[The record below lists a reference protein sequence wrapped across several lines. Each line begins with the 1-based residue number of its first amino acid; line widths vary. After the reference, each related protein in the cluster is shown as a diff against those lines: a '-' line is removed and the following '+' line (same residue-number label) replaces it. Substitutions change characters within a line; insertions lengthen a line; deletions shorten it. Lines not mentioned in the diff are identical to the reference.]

1 MAFSMKSSITRSS
14 MARTTPSRG
23 AVRVQAADRPM
34 WYPGNPSPAHLDGSL
49 PGDYGFDPLN
59 LGSDPE
65 VLKWMQQAELQHCR
79 WAMVGTAGILYTAVA
94 AQGGQDIPQ
103 WYDAGEVANAKSA
116 IPFGTLFITQM
127 ILQGWAESKR
137 LMDMRVPG
145 SQGDGSF
152 FGITDDFK
160 GKEVGYPGGRYFD
173 PLGLAGGDATKYA
186 EFKVKEVKNGRLA
199 MVAMVGFWAQHAA
212 TGAGPIENLVAHV
225 SDPTH
230 VTYATNGISVPF
242 LSS

>member
-1 MAFSMKSSITRSS
+1 MSFALKSATSRATAGVRAAP
-14 MARTTPSRG
+14 ARGSVV
-23 AVRVQAADRPM
+23 ANAASVGGNARPV
-34 WYPGNPSPAHLDGSL
+34 WYPGNPAPAYLDGSL
-49 PGDYGFDPLN
+49 PGDYGFDPLS
-59 LGSDPE
+59 LGSDPA

-79 WAMVGTAGILYTAVA
+79 WAMVA

-103 WYDAGEVANAKSA
+103 WYDAGEVAIAKSS

-137 LMDMRVPG
+137 LMDMQNPG

-173 PLGLAGGDATKYA
+173 PLGLAGGDAAKYA
-186 EFKVKEVKNGRLA
+186 EFKTKEVKNGRLA

-212 TGAGPIENLVAHV
+212 TGAGPIQNLVAHV
-225 SDPTH
+225 ADPTH

-242 LSS
+242 LQA